1 MRVAILTVS
10 DSVLKGSREDASG
23 QAIAD
28 WCVSRGDAIARRETV
43 TDDTSMIVPLLAAWC
58 DSGEVDLVLTTGG
71 TGLSSRDVTPEATRA
86 VIERDAN
93 GIAEYLRA
101 TSFTRFPRAALSRA
115 VAGVRA
121 KTLIVNLP
129 GSPSGVRDSLV
140 ALDAI
145 VNHAVDVLVGN
156 VTQHDPLRSSESL
169 LPSSP
174 RSS

>member
-10 DSVLKGSREDASG
+10 DSVVKGSREDTSG

-28 WCVSRGDAIARRETV
+28 WCASRGDALAHRETV
-43 TDDTSMIVPLLAAWC
+43 TDETSLIVPLLASWC

-101 TSFTRFPRAALSRA
+101 TSFMRFPRAALSRG
-115 VAGVRA
+115 VAGARA

-129 GSPSGVRDSLV
+129 GSPSGVRDALV

-145 VNHAVDVLVGN
+145 VNHAVDVLSGA
-156 VTQHDPLRSSESL
+156 VTQHSSATQLTSA
-169 LPSSP
+169 P
-174 RSS
+174 RLQ

>member
-10 DSVLKGSREDASG
+10 DSVMKGSREDASG

-28 WCVSRGDAIARRETV
+28 WCAARGDSVVKRETV
-43 TDDTSMIVPLLAAWC
+43 TDDTSMIAPILLSWC
-58 DSGEVDLVLTTGG
+58 DSGEADLVLTTGG

-101 TSFTRFPRAALSRA
+101 TSFMRFPRAALSRG

-121 KTLIVNLP
+121 KTLVINLP
-129 GSPSGVRDSLV
+129 GSPSGVKDSLT

-145 VNHAVDVLVGN
+145 VNHAIDVLSGA
-156 VTQHDPLRSSESL
+156 VTQHTP
-169 LPSSP
+169 PS
-174 RSS
+174 